1 MRSVFD
7 LEPAP
12 LDAHAERSEFEEDAE
27 ADRSSP
33 RYVRW
38 VQQALNQ
45 LLGLRLAVDR
55 AGEAELYGYPPRPM
69 DVARAIAYDVG
80 LGHGIMSYWY
90 DDGLHLGTIL
100 GHDPFKSVTG

>member
-12 LDAHAERSEFEEDAE
+12 LDAHAEWSEFEEDAE

-45 LLGLRLAVDR
+45 LLGLRLAVD
-55 AGEAELYGYPPRPM
+55 
-69 DVARAIAYDVG
+69 
-80 LGHGIMSYWY
+80 GIMGAMTRSAVRSAPSA
-90 DDGLHLGTIL
+90 LVAE
-100 GHDPFKSVTG
+100 SVGALRFLTASTKTRS